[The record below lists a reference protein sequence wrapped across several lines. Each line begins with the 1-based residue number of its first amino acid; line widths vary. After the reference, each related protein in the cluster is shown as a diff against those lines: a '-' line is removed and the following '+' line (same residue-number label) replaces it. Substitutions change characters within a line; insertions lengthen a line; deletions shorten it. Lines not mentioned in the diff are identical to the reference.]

1 MNLLLKKIYRYCL
14 SFYPKAFRDKY
25 SEQILQTVEDMEA
38 EEGLSWSKLLV
49 DYFISIPR
57 EYMYKIYNINNM
69 NKKFMILAG
78 TVGLVSAVAYILL
91 DDNNI
96 VSLGVENVVYTIAW
110 LGIIS
115 TALLA
120 LRQRKLRSA
129 R

>member
-1 MNLLLKKIYRYCL
+1 MNHLFQKLYKLLL
-14 SFYPKAFRDKY
+14 SFYPRSFRDEY
-25 SEQILQTVEDMEA
+25 RGQILQTLEDMKY
-38 EEGLSWSKLLV
+38 EGKAFWPDLLV
-49 DYFISIPR
+49 DLFVSIPR
-57 EYMYKIYNINNM
+57 EYLYKTYNINNM
-69 NKKFMILAG
+69 NKKFMILTG

-96 VSLGVENVVYTIAW
+96 VSLGVENVFYTIAW

>member
-1 MNLLLKKIYRYCL
+1 LQTLEDMKYEG
-14 SFYPKAFRDKY
+14 KAFWPD
-25 SEQILQTVEDMEA
+25 
-38 EEGLSWSKLLV
+38 LLV
-49 DYFISIPR
+49 DLFVSIPR
-57 EYMYKIYNINNM
+57 EYLYKTYNINNM
-69 NKKFMILAG
+69 NKKFMILTG

-96 VSLGVENVVYTIAW
+96 VSLGVENVFYTIAW

>member
-1 MNLLLKKIYRYCL
+1 MNLLFKKIYRYFL
-14 SFYPKAFRDKY
+14 SFYPKSFRDEY

-96 VSLGVENVVYTIAW
+96 VSLQVENVVYTIAW

-115 TALLA
+115 MALLA